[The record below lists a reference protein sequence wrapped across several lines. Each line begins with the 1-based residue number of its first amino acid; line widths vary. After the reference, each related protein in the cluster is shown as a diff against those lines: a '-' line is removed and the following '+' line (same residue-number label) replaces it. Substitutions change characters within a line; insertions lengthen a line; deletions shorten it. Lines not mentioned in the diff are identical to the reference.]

1 MNLFSD
7 IKGTLFLILIRLFSC
22 SDDSKSY
29 WPQEHYPKRNY
40 DKVTINQGICGD
52 IWFWQGNFLPPHQG
66 DVLSVKRILYVYE
79 LTPLDSVKMY
89 FNSQFYYQINS
100 KLVSS
105 VESDLTG
112 FFQME
117 LDPGKYS
124 LFVWEDTCYYSNGF
138 DGQGNIYPVEVDSCA
153 ISEVRFDITYEAAY

>member
-1 MNLFSD
+1 
-7 IKGTLFLILIRLFSC
+7 
-22 SDDSKSY
+22 
-29 WPQEHYPKRNY
+29 
-40 DKVTINQGICGD
+40 
-52 IWFWQGNFLPPHQG
+52 
-66 DVLSVKRILYVYE
+66 
-79 LTPLDSVKMY
+79 MY
-89 FNSQFYYQINS
+89 FHSQFYYQINS

-112 FFQME
+112 FFQIE